1 MKLSTVKRYPQGT
14 VKRYP
19 LDGETVPPHTVKRY
33 PLPIVLR
40 VFIKIPPVVSD
51 HFQLITPQF
60 ANLCTAS

>member
-1 MKLSTVKRYPQGT
+1 MKLPTVKRYPLGT

-40 VFIKIPPVVSD
+40 VSIKKTPLVSD
-51 HFQLITPQF
+51 HFRLITQ
-60 ANLCTAS
+60 

>member
-40 VFIKIPPVVSD
+40 VFIKIP
-51 HFQLITPQF
+51 L
-60 ANLCTAS
+60 

>member
-1 MKLSTVKRYPQGT
+1 MKLSTVKRYPLGT

-33 PLPIVLR
+33 PLPIVFR

-51 HFQLITPQF
+51 HFRLITPQPL
-60 ANLCTAS
+60 NPRTAS